1 MIDYLNIYDFGKM
14 AEVVFIY
21 MGALLLIFFIL
32 ALLGLKGAKSIK
44 EIFPF
49 ISCFVFSIISFF
61 SLKNFLAMDYKK
73 QLKKSKVENVE
84 LFEKNVESVIQISD
98 NKKYIN
104 KILNDF
110 YSSKENSQNIE
121 NKVELKK

>member
-1 MIDYLNIYDFGKM
+1 
-14 AEVVFIY
+14 
-21 MGALLLIFFIL
+21 
-32 ALLGLKGAKSIK
+32 
-44 EIFPF
+44 
-49 ISCFVFSIISFF
+49 
-61 SLKNFLAMDYKK
+61 MDYKK

-84 LFEKNVESVIQISD
+84 LFKKNVESVIQISD

-110 YSSKENSQNIE
+110 YNSKENSQNIE

>member
-1 MIDYLNIYDFGKM
+1 MIDYLNIYDLGKM

-32 ALLGLKGAKSIK
+32 ALFGLKGAKSIK

-49 ISCFVFSIISFF
+49 ISFFVFSIILFF

-110 YSSKENSQNIE
+110 YNSKENSQNIE

>member
-49 ISCFVFSIISFF
+49 ISCFVFSIILFF

-84 LFEKNVESVIQISD
+84 LFEKNVESLIKISD
-98 NKKYIN
+98 DKKYIN

-110 YSSKENSQNIE
+110 YNNKENSKNIE